1 MEIKV
6 RYENQVTTIQVPEDD
21 FTVMIEMDYQE
32 CCC

>member
-21 FTVMIEMDYQE
+21 FTVMIEMDYQP
-32 CCC
+32 